1 MAEDTR
7 DLQEAFRRA
16 EAELQ
21 RRIDLRDF
29 NDELA
34 GLDIRAPRFHSAA
47 FIEERREGR
56 SGGRGSTAQREYASF
71 LQMLLATNAAYAR
84 LYNDT
89 LSLLRDA
96 EAATERA
103 IAKAQQALDEARTT
117 LEQTLGRA
125 ATLPDGTRVFRDAR
139 GQVWTE
145 HGQRVSDADAARI
158 EWRGDEPGYER
169 FKAESE
175 AVAGGLSRLEELQ
188 GFRVNTLGHIRG
200 RMMDQDS
207 PASPDEL
214 QHFKRDLT
222 ESVPPAVRVELA
234 AEAPVAADP
243 IPPGQITVRPL

>member
-1 MAEDTR
+1 
-7 DLQEAFRRA
+7 LQAAFRRA

-34 GLDIRAPRFHSAA
+34 GLDIRAPRFHSAE
-47 FIEERREGR
+47 FIEERRDAR
-56 SGGRGSTAQREYASF
+56 SGRRGSSAQREYANF

-103 IAKAQQALDEARTT
+103 ISKAQQALDEARAT

-139 GQVWTE
+139 GQVSTE
-145 HGQRVSDADAARI
+145 HGQRVSDPDASGI

-175 AVAGGLSRLEELQ
+175 AVTDRRTSLEELQ
-188 GFRVNTLGHIRG
+188 GYSVNTLGRIRD
-200 RMMDQDS
+200 RMMDQHN
-207 PASPDEL
+207 PASAEQIQQFKQDL
-214 QHFKRDLT
+214 QEKMPVDAQVEFTAPGASIAPGETASTGFVIPQL
-222 ESVPPAVRVELA
+222 PPS
-234 AEAPVAADP
+234 
-243 IPPGQITVRPL
+243 T